1 MRTTYTFNQFIK
13 ENKLWYKTI
22 PQFLEIM
29 EKYPENIVFI
39 DTETTGLGGSKVQQL
54 TQVSGI
60 LVDKD
65 FNEISE
71 FDQKIELTD
80 EIKSRMDQDIEFP
93 KGLKVDDQKVI
104 NPWSTKKILKF
115 NHYKDGDYE
124 YLNEKEVIDNFFNW
138 LKDYEPYALVAQ
150 NAIFDMNMLGGR
162 YNHKIKSPV
171 IDTKEILQF
180 YFLPLI
186 QKLSETN
193 PKFKEMVNSIGNS
206 DRDNGL
212 ISSSLSKVGPA
223 LNLDMSKYH
232 DSLTD
237 CRITI
242 NMYKEIFKYLE
253 EYKNV
258 DISKY
263 QNERIK
269 TKR

>member
-1 MRTTYTFNQFIK
+1 MKLKSFSQFN
-13 ENKLWYKTI
+13 ENKLWYKSI
-22 PQFLEIM
+22 PQFLEMM

-39 DTETTGLGGSKVQQL
+39 DTETTGLGGSRVQQL

-60 LVDKD
+60 VVNKN

-80 EIKSRMDQDIEFP
+80 EIKHRMEQDPEFP
-93 KGLKVDDQKVI
+93 KGLKVDGKKQM

-124 YLNEKEVIDNFFNW
+124 YLNEKDVIDNFFNW

-162 YNHKIKSPV
+162 YGHKINSPV

-186 QKLSETN
+186 QTLSETD
-193 PKFKEMVNSIGNS
+193 PKFKNMVDSIGFS
-206 DRDNGL
+206 SRDNGL
-212 ISSSLSKVGPA
+212 ISSSMAKIGPA
-223 LNLDMSKYH
+223 LNLDMTKYH
-232 DSLTD
+232 DALTD

-242 NMYKEIFKYLE
+242 EMYKKIFEYLE
-253 EYKNV
+253 KYKNV

-263 QNERIK
+263 QIERIK
-269 TKR
+269 TKRI